1 MVRAMHLR
9 RTEHQIGERRRVDTF
24 DFLDG
29 PVVPGRGHQSF
40 MLTGYTKGVRMLVVI
55 VLLLAVFGASIQCVA
70 DCLPQPNLP
79 PCHQHS
85 QKHSPKNDPC
95 KHGQLVA
102 VTHAASDQ
110 PVDSVTHLAQVA
122 DAAET
127 ASNLPARLL
136 TILRI

>member
-1 MVRAMHLR
+1 
-9 RTEHQIGERRRVDTF
+9 
-24 DFLDG
+24 
-29 PVVPGRGHQSF
+29 VVINLY
-40 MLTGYTKGVRMLVVI
+40 MLTGYTEGVRMLVVI

-102 VTHAASDQ
+102 VTQVASDQ
-110 PVDSVTHLAQVA
+110 PVAPVIHLTQAV
-122 DAAET
+122 DPAE
-127 ASNLPARLL
+127 ASLNLPVRLL

>member
-1 MVRAMHLR
+1 
-9 RTEHQIGERRRVDTF
+9 
-24 DFLDG
+24 
-29 PVVPGRGHQSF
+29 
-40 MLTGYTKGVRMLVVI
+40 MLVVI

-85 QKHSPKNDPC
+85 QKKESC

-102 VTHAASDQ
+102 VVQAASDQ
-110 PVDSVTHLAQVA
+110 PVDAVNHLTQAA
-122 DAAET
+122 DPAE
-127 ASNLPARLL
+127 SSLNLPVRLL

>member
-1 MVRAMHLR
+1 ML
-9 RTEHQIGERRRVDTF
+9 IN
-24 DFLDG
+24 LY
-29 PVVPGRGHQSF
+29 
-40 MLTGYTKGVRMLVVI
+40 MLTGYTEGVRMLVVI

-70 DCLPQPNLP
+70 DCLPQPNIP

-95 KHGQLVA
+95 QHGQLVA

-110 PVDSVTHLAQVA
+110 PVGPVTHLAQAA
-122 DAAET
+122 DPAEAT
-127 ASNLPARLL
+127 VIFPARLL